1 MQGKSSLLF
10 TCCCWLEAIS
20 IAAPVAETSAVVHDC
35 CYWWGQSLLLLLR
48 NCSQCWKEN
57 LPLLL
62 TAEDERHWLLL
73 EGGAST
79 AAVRRSYCW
88 TERSCWSAAHSA
100 ASLTEKRILLPVH
113 GGTRAA
119 DEAGHVA
126 RSYWNLLL
134 MASLKLTL
142 LKPARLLWGEALLFL
157 PPVTT
162 FTFAALFVAQSKW

>member
-1 MQGKSSLLF
+1 MIVATGEDNHC
-10 TCCCWLEAIS
+10 CCCWGTVHS
-20 IAAPVAETSAVVHDC
+20 AEKRPMLLAHGWS
-35 CYWWGQSLLLLLR
+35 CYG
-48 NCSQCWKEN
+48 CCWKEN

-62 TAEDERHWLLL
+62 TVEDERNWLLL
-73 EGGAST
+73 EGGPST

-100 ASLTEKRILLPVH
+100 ASLTEKTILLLVH

-134 MASLKLTL
+134 MAWLKLTL
-142 LKPARLLWGEALLFL
+142 LKPVRLLWGEALLFL

-162 FTFAALFVAQSKW
+162 FTFAALFFSQSKW